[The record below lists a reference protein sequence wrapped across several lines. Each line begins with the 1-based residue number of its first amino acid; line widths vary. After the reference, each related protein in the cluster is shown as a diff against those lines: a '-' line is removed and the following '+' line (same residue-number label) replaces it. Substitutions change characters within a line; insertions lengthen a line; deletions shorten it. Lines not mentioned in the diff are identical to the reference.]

1 MAQDDLLEYLRK
13 KQTFVS
19 GEELSSQLHI
29 SRQAA
34 WKHIQQLRNLG
45 YDIDSVPHLGYQ
57 LTACPDRLY
66 PAEVS
71 AGLHTRLIGRR
82 LHYFDQVASTMDTAM
97 RLAQDNAPDG
107 TVVIAETQTSGRG
120 RFGRPWIS
128 PKYKC
133 ICCSVIVRPDTAI
146 TGVAP
151 ITLMAAV
158 SVCAAVHRV
167 TGLEAQI
174 KWPNDILLGL
184 KKVGGILTEMKGSSD
199 RVSYV
204 IIGIG
209 VNVNDAP
216 AEGAV
221 SLARHAG
228 RRVSRV
234 ALLQELL
241 RQLEQYY
248 AKFRKHEL
256 DGILDSWRQYS
267 ATLGQRVRIDM
278 HGSRI
283 YGIAVDIDADGG
295 LLVRQ
300 DSGLM
305 DKVMAG
311 DVVHCR

>member
-13 KQTFVS
+13 KHTFVT
-19 GEELSSQLHI
+19 GEELSRQLHI

-34 WKHIQQLRNLG
+34 WKHIQQLRALG
-45 YDIDSVPHLGYQ
+45 YEIALVPHLGYQ

-66 PAEVS
+66 PAEVA
-71 AGLHTRLIGRR
+71 AGLHTRIIGRH

-97 RLAQDNAPDG
+97 RLAQDKAPDG

-133 ICCSVIVRPDTAI
+133 ICCSVIVRPDTEI
-146 TGVAP
+146 TGVAT

-158 SVCAAVHRV
+158 SVCAAVQQV
-167 TGLEAQI
+167 TSLEAQI

-184 KKVGGILTEMKGSSD
+184 KKVGGILTEMRGSSD
-199 RVSYV
+199 RVNYV

-209 VNVNDAP
+209 INVNDAP
-216 AEGAV
+216 AQGAV

-228 RRVSRV
+228 SQVSRV

-241 RQLEQYY
+241 RQLEHYY
-248 AKFRKHEL
+248 AKFRKNEL
-256 DGILDSWRQYS
+256 DGILDAWRQCS

-283 YGIAVDIDADGG
+283 DGIAVDIDEDGG
-295 LLVRQ
+295 LLVRR
-300 DSGLM
+300 DSGFVE
-305 DKVMAG
+305 KVMAG

>member
-19 GEELSSQLHI
+19 GEELSRQLHI

-34 WKHIQQLRNLG
+34 WKHIQQLRALG
-45 YDIDSVPHLGYQ
+45 YEIAAVPHLGYQ
-57 LTACPDRLY
+57 LAACPDRLY
-66 PAEVS
+66 PAEVA
-71 AGLHTRLIGRR
+71 AGLHTRIIGRH

-97 RLAQDNAPDG
+97 RLAQDKAPDG

-133 ICCSVIVRPDTAI
+133 ICCSVIVRPDIEI
-146 TGVAP
+146 TGVAT

-158 SVCAAVHRV
+158 SVCAAVHRA

-174 KWPNDILLGL
+174 KWPNDILLGP
-184 KKVGGILTEMKGSSD
+184 KKVGGILTEMKSSSD
-199 RVSYV
+199 RVNYV
-204 IIGIG
+204 VIGIG
-209 VNVNDAP
+209 INVNDAP
-216 AEGAV
+216 AQGAV

-228 RRVSRV
+228 SQVSRV

-241 RQLEQYY
+241 RQLEHYY
-248 AKFRKHEL
+248 ANFRKHQL
-256 DGILDSWRQYS
+256 DGILDAWRQYS

-278 HGSRI
+278 PGSRI
-283 YGIAVDIDADGG
+283 DGIAVDIDEDGG
-295 LLVRQ
+295 LLVRR
-300 DSGLM
+300 DSGLIE
-305 DKVMAG
+305 KVLAG